1 MSSTLIF
8 DHAIL
13 VVNDLPVAM
22 RQFTQLGFTVTP
34 GGVHAGA
41 LTHNALIAF
50 ADGAY
55 LELLATTRRSTAT
68 LLKVLYFTRM
78 LRFYAP
84 AKTPIG
90 KRLLTGIAGG
100 VGLSD
105 FALHSQDL
113 DQHLSAIQQRG
124 LTLDGPQPGG
134 RRRPDGQQVSWRT
147 AVPPAI
153 DLPFLIDDVS
163 PRPARVPGGDAQR
176 HANAVSGVAGIMVAV
191 PDLGKIAARYR
202 ALLGVDLQEPSQFPL
217 PGARSIDFAL
227 GSTILTLLEPARGNA
242 TLRKSLAARSTR
254 PLAIWLQT
262 TSPEG
267 SSQIALTYLPGRGF
281 TLSHSNPWA
290 L

>member
-1 MSSTLIF
+1 MFSTLIF

-13 VVNDLPVAM
+13 VVNILPVAM
-22 RQFTQLGFTVTP
+22 RQFTQLGFTVTS
-34 GGVHAGA
+34 GGVHAGG

-68 LLKVLYFTRM
+68 LLKVLHFTRL

-84 AKTPIG
+84 ARSSIG
-90 KRLLTGIAGG
+90 KRLLTNVANGN
-100 VGLSD
+100 GLND
-105 FALHSQDL
+105 FALLSQDL
-113 DQHLSAIQQRG
+113 DQDLSAIQQRG
-124 LTLDGPQPGG
+124 LTLEGPQPGG
-134 RRRPDGQQVSWRT
+134 RRRLDGQQVSWRT

-153 DLPFLIDDVS
+153 DLPFLIDDVT
-163 PRPARVPGGDAQR
+163 PRPSRVPGGDAQR

-191 PDLGKIAARYR
+191 PDLGKSAARYR
-202 ALLGVDLQEPSQFPL
+202 ALLEVDPQEPSQFPL

-254 PLAIWLQT
+254 PLAIWLQV

-267 SSQIALTYLPGRGF
+267 STQIALTCLQGRGV
-281 TLSHSNPWA
+281 TLSRSNPYS
-290 L
+290 